1 MNMRKK
7 VMLVLL
13 LVALMVFSAAPV
25 FAQTM
30 PEPFCGQLSEDDCTL
45 LKESQTAQMGLSSYT
60 SSVDATTTVAGLP
73 GLPADELTF
82 NWTQDAT
89 LFLDPDVTSQM
100 MELQS
105 AGPEAIMKNMD
116 DFKTITV
123 DFYKT
128 LGVDATVDFTM
139 PAEIAG
145 ILSAQAGMKVPEELN
160 LHVILKDGFAYIATE
175 GLAFLDPSLPDMG
188 EWLGVDLAGAVEM
201 GLDQS
206 MNSSDPA
213 QQQAMMQSLG
223 ISSMLNSEQV
233 RSLVEDFVLVNRLD
247 DAQVDDTD
255 VAVFEH
261 GFDFAGFLASPGFWQ
276 LIEDNLDTIN
286 AMSQTPVTAEELQQ
300 ARMALTFLGPALLQG
315 LELKATN
322 SIGLEDYYNYA
333 QSVDFNWDLSGL
345 LQMAASTGAIPAGG
359 PTDASV
365 SLLID
370 ATNADF
376 DAAPEIEAPAD
387 AIIVPLNGAQAQ

>member
-1 MNMRKK
+1 MRKN

-30 PEPFCGQLSEDDCTL
+30 PGPFCGQLSADDCTI

-60 SSVDATTTVAGLP
+60 SAVDATTTVAGLP
-73 GLPADELTF
+73 GLPADKLTF
-82 NWTQDAT
+82 NWTQDST
-89 LFLDPDVTSQM
+89 LFLDPEVVSQM

-105 AGPEAIMKNMD
+105 AGPAAIMKNLD
-116 DFKTITV
+116 AFKKTTV

-145 ILSAQAGMKVPEELN
+145 ILSAQSGIKVPEELN

-175 GLAFLDPSLPDMG
+175 GLAFIDPSLPDMG
-188 EWLGVDLAGAVEM
+188 KWLGVDLAGAIEM

-206 MNSSDPA
+206 MNSTDPA

-233 RSLVEDFVLVNRLD
+233 RGLVEDFVQVERVD
-247 DAQVDDTD
+247 DSQVDGTD

-261 GFDFAGFLASPGFWQ
+261 GFDFAGFLASPGFWK

-300 ARMALTFLGPALLQG
+300 ARMAITFLGPALLQG
-315 LELKATN
+315 LQLKATN

-333 QSVDFNWDLSGL
+333 QNVDFSWDLSGL
-345 LQMAASTGAIPAGG
+345 LKMAASTGAIPAGG
-359 PTDASV
+359 PTDGSV
-365 SLLID
+365 SLLVD

-376 DAAPEIEAPAD
+376 DSAPAIEAPAD
-387 AIIVPLNGAQAQ
+387 AVIIPINGGQSQ